1 MEGED
6 ILSFAMHAAPKC
18 IKGLLEHFEIPKEN
32 IDYFLIHQAN
42 QMINKLI
49 QKRLKVDDDH
59 CPYNIADFGN
69 TSSTTIPLMIV
80 NKLRHSIGSKKV
92 VACGFGTGL
101 AWGAIYFNADNN
113 LKVVDLLHYEG

>member
-1 MEGED
+1 
-6 ILSFAMHAAPKC
+6 
-18 IKGLLEHFEIPKEN
+18 LEHFDIPKEE

-80 NKLRHSIGSKKV
+80 NKLWSTIGNKKV

-101 AWGAIYFNADNN
+101 AWGAIYFQADNN
-113 LKVVDLLHYEG
+113 LKVVDLLHYVR